1 MIHGANVDSSDFCA
15 SLVGARQVVV
25 ASLLSPQEQSV
36 HAVHELH
43 WLSAS
48 MLVSKV
54 VGETESAAA
63 HEAQHSPANPKAAK
77 VIRTSPTAP
86 IEMGGP
92 VSVFADARN
101 ESDDRN
107 QKANQSHP
115 FVKRLVG

>member
-86 IEMGGP
+86 IEMGVQFPCLRMPGM
-92 VSVFADARN
+92 
-101 ESDDRN
+101 
-107 QKANQSHP
+107 KATIAIKKQTKAIH
-115 FVKRLVG
+115 L